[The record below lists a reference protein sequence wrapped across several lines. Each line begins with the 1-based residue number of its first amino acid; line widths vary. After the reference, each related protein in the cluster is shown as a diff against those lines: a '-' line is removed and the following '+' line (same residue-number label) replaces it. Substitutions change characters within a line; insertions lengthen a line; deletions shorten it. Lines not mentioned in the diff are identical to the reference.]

1 MSVSCRNSEKYCFL
15 SGHLQ
20 KGLGSTMKIPSFV
33 LALFLTACGG
43 YETSS
48 QPPAGPTPQPTP
60 NPTPGPGGPTSF
72 ADVSKIMGQFCVEC
86 HAGAAF
92 TKGEQQF
99 RASSAKAR
107 VQNGTM
113 PPPYATQMD
122 ATSKQKFLGF

>member
-1 MSVSCRNSEKYCFL
+1 MISEKYCFL

-20 KGLGSTMKIPSFV
+20 KGLGSIMKIATFV
-33 LALFLTACGG
+33 LALILTACGG

-48 QPPAGPTPQPTP
+48 EPPAGPAPLPTP
-60 NPTPGPGGPTSF
+60 APTPGPGGGQTSF
-72 ADVSKIMGQFCVEC
+72 ADVSRIMTQYCVEC

-92 TKGEQQF
+92 TKTEQQF
-99 RASSAKAR
+99 RASSSKAR